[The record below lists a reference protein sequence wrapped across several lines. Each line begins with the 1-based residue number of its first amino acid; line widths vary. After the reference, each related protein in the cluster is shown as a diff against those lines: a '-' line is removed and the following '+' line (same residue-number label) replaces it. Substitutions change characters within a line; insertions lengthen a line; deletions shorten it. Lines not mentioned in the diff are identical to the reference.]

1 MKILMISN
9 TFPYPPNRGGT
20 QVRTFNLLK
29 YLGQQHHLTLL
40 TQRTPEVT
48 DLDIAKLR
56 QYLSELVVFS
66 PPPTASQGIGNKIQ
80 RLGQFLLSGVPPN
93 VGHLY
98 SEEMQQWVDK
108 GLEAGKFEA
117 IACEHSVNEIYIR
130 PQWSRQLKTVVN
142 VHSSVYRT
150 CSQQL
155 ATKTTAKPWR
165 DRLYLPLLRRYE
177 RSYLQKFSAIAVT
190 TDEDLQH
197 LQALVP
203 EKKITLVPNGVDLEV
218 FPYRSADPGGRQLI
232 FFGGLDYFANIDAAC
247 FFAREIFP
255 LVRANYPH
263 ASLTLVGSKP
273 APEVQ
278 ALAQRGGITVTGR
291 VPSIAEYL
299 HRAAVCVIPMRVG
312 LGMKNKTLEA
322 MAAGTP
328 VIGSDRAFE
337 GLNVDGDGVPLRA
350 LRAGKVEEYVGA
362 IGRLFEDQQLRQELS
377 RNARVFIEEQ
387 YTWERAAIL
396 YEQIFNCS

>member
-1 MKILMISN
+1 
-9 TFPYPPNRGGT
+9 
-20 QVRTFNLLK
+20 
-29 YLGQQHHLTLL
+29 
-40 TQRTPEVT
+40 
-48 DLDIAKLR
+48 
-56 QYLSELVVFS
+56 
-66 PPPTASQGIGNKIQ
+66 
-80 RLGQFLLSGVPPN
+80 
-93 VGHLY
+93 
-98 SEEMQQWVDK
+98 
-108 GLEAGKFEA
+108 
-117 IACEHSVNEIYIR
+117 
-130 PQWSRQLKTVVN
+130 
-142 VHSSVYRT
+142 
-150 CSQQL
+150 
-155 ATKTTAKPWR
+155 
-165 DRLYLPLLRRYE
+165 
-177 RSYLQKFSAIAVT
+177 
-190 TDEDLQH
+190 
-197 LQALVP
+197 
-203 EKKITLVPNGVDLEV
+203 LEV
-218 FPYRSADPGGRQLI
+218 FPYRSADPGGRELI

-247 FFAREIFP
+247 FFAQEIFP
-255 LVRANYPH
+255 LVRANDPH

-278 ALAQRGGITVTGR
+278 ALGQRPGITVTGR

-328 VIGSDRAFE
+328 VVGSDRAFE

-377 RNARVFIEEQ
+377 SNARVFIEEQ